1 MGMPVNYLFEDTRNF
16 EGHVTLNKREY
27 QKSVWTKL
35 RYCLGVSYSPSVN
48 LLIACL
54 VAKEIY
60 FEIGNFPST
69 TCMEFDM

>member
-1 MGMPVNYLFEDTRNF
+1 MPVNYLFEDTRNF

-35 RYCLGVSYSPSVN
+35 RYCLGVSYSLPVD

>member
-16 EGHVTLNKREY
+16 EDHVTPNKREY

-54 VAKEIY
+54 VAKEIE
-60 FEIGNFPST
+60 FEIGHFPST
-69 TCMEFDM
+69 SCTTF